1 VGNETKLPF
10 SLLTKVYEVVG
21 QTKGENSK
29 NIQKNHLSAMFKEL
43 IRRSTDDLVRGY
55 WLSIIKS
62 GPEYERNELFI
73 GKEILVKSV
82 ARSCG
87 MSEKQVRDQV
97 NKLGDLGEVAQNSKA
112 SQKTMDSF
120 FTKKKEKVPL
130 SIEKVFNSF
139 IRISKTKGNN
149 SHAEKENILIN
160 LLLEATNEE
169 SKFIIRW
176 IEGNLKIS
184 AGEKTMQK
192 ALIHAL
198 FEELFPR
205 NQQHEDN
212 FEAY

>member
-1 VGNETKLPF
+1 MSVENETKLPF
-10 SLLTKVYEVVG
+10 SLLTQVYEVVG

-29 NIQKNHLSAMFKEL
+29 NIQKNHLAGMFKEL

-55 WLSIIKS
+55 WLSIIKC
-62 GPEYERNELFI
+62 GPEYEKNELFI

-97 NKLGDLGEVAQNSKA
+97 NKVGDLGEVAQNSKA
-112 SQKTMDSF
+112 SQKTMDAF
-120 FTKKKEKVPL
+120 FTKKKVKVPL

-149 SHAEKENILIN
+149 SQAEKENILIN

-169 SKFIIRW
+169 AKFIIRW
-176 IEGNLKIS
+176 I
-184 AGEKTMQK
+184 
-192 ALIHAL
+192 
-198 FEELFPR
+198 
-205 NQQHEDN
+205 
-212 FEAY
+212 